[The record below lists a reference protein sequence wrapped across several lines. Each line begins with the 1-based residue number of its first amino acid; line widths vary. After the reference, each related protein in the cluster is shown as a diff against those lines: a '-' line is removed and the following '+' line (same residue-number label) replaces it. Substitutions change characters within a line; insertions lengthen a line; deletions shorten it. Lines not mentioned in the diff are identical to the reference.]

1 MVKPATISAQH
12 LVWPN
17 IDNPVI
23 NDISIDIGGNE
34 MLGIIGPNGAGKS
47 SLVKLLAGINQ
58 PVAGSLTLQG
68 EALSTLGRN
77 QWAKKI
83 GYLAQQA
90 PIAWPVTVERVVTLG
105 RLPHQSIHSRLTAK
119 DSQAIAWA
127 MQATD
132 VSHLSQRPANQLSGG
147 EQMRVMV
154 ARLLAGE
161 PAMILADEPVAA
173 LDPAHQ
179 LEVMRLL
186 SEHAELVGP
195 VAVVLH
201 DLNLALRYCRRL
213 ALIVEGRLLMIGE
226 AADVIAS
233 EQLADAYNLLI
244 SIEPTGVGDV
254 VVCRQR

>member
-1 MVKPATISAQH
+1 MVKPSIIAAEK
-12 LVWPN
+12 LCWPST
-17 IDNPVI
+17 DNPVV

-47 SLVKLLAGINQ
+47 SLVKLLAGVNQ
-58 PVAGSLTLQG
+58 AASGRVSLQG
-68 EALSTLGRN
+68 ETISSRGRK

-105 RLPHQSIHSRLTAK
+105 RLPHQSIHSRLSAK
-119 DSQAIAWA
+119 DGQAIEWA

-132 VSHLSQRPANQLSGG
+132 VLHLRHRPANQLSGG
-147 EQMRVMV
+147 EQMRVML

-161 PAMILADEPVAA
+161 PAVILADEPVAA

-201 DLNLALRYCRRL
+201 DLNLALRYCQRL
-213 ALIVEGRLLMIGE
+213 ALIVDGRLLMIGE
-226 AADVIAS
+226 AADVIVS
-233 EQLADAYNLLI
+233 EQLSKAYNLLI
-244 SIEPTGVGDV
+244 TIEQTSVGDV